1 MFPKQT
7 RILIADD
14 MPAERELLRSLLVE
28 LGFTSIVE
36 TTNGAEAFLHLEVA
50 CIANEEIEL
59 VITDWNMPEMNG
71 LELLQKIRGEP
82 RVAKVPTL
90 MLTSIGESGQVIHA
104 IKAGVSDYIVKPV
117 TKDTLERKLATVW
130 VKVGKKA

>member
-1 MFPKQT
+1 MFPKTT

-28 LGFTSIVE
+28 LGFTTITE
-36 TTNGAEAFLHLEVA
+36 TANGAEAFLQLEVA
-50 CIANEEIEL
+50 CIANEAIEL
-59 VITDWNMPEMNG
+59 LITDWNMPEMNG
-71 LELLQKIRGEP
+71 LELLQKVRAEP
-82 RVAKVPTL
+82 RVGKTPIL

-130 VKVGKKA
+130 VKTAKK